1 MQVRILWLVTVII
14 ASLSLTGCGG
24 SELPRPVKVQAKQI
38 GPKDI
43 LGQYVESGELDSG
56 TSELQDMFETL
67 KTTDA
72 TKSAEL
78 LSDLKTLKSFK
89 DDANAIKA
97 QAKKMAD
104 KL

>member
-1 MQVRILWLVTVII
+1 MRSRSLWPVSLIIGSLLLV
-14 ASLSLTGCGG
+14 GCGG
-24 SELPRPVKVQAKQI
+24 SELPRPVKVRAKTI

-56 TSELQDMFETL
+56 TSELQDMFESL

-72 TKSAEL
+72 TKSADL
-78 LSDLKTLKSFK
+78 LRDLKTLKSLK

>member
-1 MQVRILWLVTVII
+1 MIRKHLGFVIV
-14 ASLSLTGCGG
+14 LSQLCWAGCG

-43 LGQYVESGELDSG
+43 LLQYIESGELGSG
-56 TSELQDMFETL
+56 TAELQDMLEAL

-72 TKSAEL
+72 AKSPEL
-78 LSDLKTLKSFK
+78 LSDLKTLKSLK
-89 DDANAIKA
+89 DDANAVKA
-97 QAKKMAD
+97 HAKKMAD

>member
-1 MQVRILWLVTVII
+1 MQVRILWPITVII
-14 ASLSLTGCGG
+14 GSLSIAGCGG

-56 TSELQDMFETL
+56 TSELLDMFETL

-72 TKSAEL
+72 TKSADL
-78 LSDLKTLKSFK
+78 LSDLKTLKSLK

>member
-1 MQVRILWLVTVII
+1 MRIRSLSTAFFVI
-14 ASLSLTGCGG
+14 ASLILIGCGG

>member
-1 MQVRILWLVTVII
+1 MRVRSLWLVTVII
-14 ASLSLTGCGG
+14 GSLSLAGCGG
-24 SELPRPVKVQAKQI
+24 SELPRPVKVQAK
-38 GPKDI
+38 PVSSKDI
-43 LGQYVESGELDSG
+43 LSQYAESGELDSG

-67 KTTDA
+67 KSTDA

-97 QAKKMAD
+97 HAKKMAD

>member
-1 MQVRILWLVTVII
+1 MRGQTLWTGI
-14 ASLSLTGCGG
+14 AVAGLWSAGCGG
-24 SELPRPVKVQAKQI
+24 SELPRPVKVQAKKI
-38 GPKDI
+38 GPKEI
-43 LGQYVESGELDSG
+43 LLQYIESGELDSG

-72 TKSAEL
+72 AKSADL
-78 LSDLKTLKSFK
+78 LSDLKTLKSLK

-97 QAKKMAD
+97 HAKKMVD

>member
-1 MQVRILWLVTVII
+1 MRVRSLWLVTVII
-14 ASLSLTGCGG
+14 GSLSLAGCGG
-24 SELPRPVKVQAKQI
+24 SELPRPVKVQAKQVSS
-38 GPKDI
+38 KDI
-43 LGQYVESGELDSG
+43 LSQYAESGELDSG

-67 KTTDA
+67 KSTDA

-97 QAKKMAD
+97 QAKRMAD

>member
-1 MQVRILWLVTVII
+1 MRTLSAAFFVI
-14 ASLSLTGCGG
+14 ASLLLTGCGG
-24 SELPRPVKVQAKQI
+24 SELPRPVRVQAKQV

-43 LGQYVESGELDSG
+43 LLQYVESGELDSG

-67 KTTDA
+67 KATDA
-72 TKSAEL
+72 AKSADL
-78 LSDLKTLKSFK
+78 LSDLKILKSLK

-97 QAKKMAD
+97 QAKKMAG